1 MQNKLVLFSAD
12 FPFGSGETFL
22 EAEIDFLAEGF
33 DEVIIISQNECD
45 AQTRQIPPNCK
56 VERIQLSV
64 SKFQKIKAIFGIATI
79 LFWKEYSIV
88 KKVYAKKRT
97 RGIITTMLI
106 SLTRAKTV
114 KKYIADLINRESLD
128 AKLVIYSYWCDDVA
142 LGLAMANK
150 KCPQLK
156 TISRIHGW
164 DVFFEV
170 SKVNYLPFR
179 HFIVENISKIFS
191 ISTDGVN
198 YAQKNWKVG
207 IQDKFCVSRLG
218 VSNKLP
224 FQIIHKD
231 TFLLV
236 SCSNIIPL
244 KRVNLIAEA
253 LKNIIATPIKWV
265 HIGDGPERNKLETL
279 IQDLPAN
286 IQVELLGRLSNSN
299 VKRYYAENRPDL
311 FINVSTSEGVP
322 VSIMEAMSFG
332 IPVIAT
338 NVGGNNEIV
347 SAENGYLLPS
357 QLSPEDLANSIK
369 SFIDLTLKQKE
380 VKRQSSY
387 ETWKN
392 KYNAEINFR
401 EFVKTIQDL

>member
-1 MQNKLVLFSAD
+1 
-12 FPFGSGETFL
+12 
-22 EAEIDFLAEGF
+22 
-33 DEVIIISQNECD
+33 
-45 AQTRQIPPNCK
+45 
-56 VERIQLSV
+56 
-64 SKFQKIKAIFGIATI
+64 
-79 LFWKEYSIV
+79 
-88 KKVYAKKRT
+88 
-97 RGIITTMLI
+97 
-106 SLTRAKTV
+106 
-114 KKYIADLINRESLD
+114 
-128 AKLVIYSYWCDDVA
+128 
-142 LGLAMANK
+142 
-150 KCPQLK
+150 
-156 TISRIHGW
+156 
-164 DVFFEV
+164 
-170 SKVNYLPFR
+170 
-179 HFIVENISKIFS
+179 
-191 ISTDGVN
+191 
-198 YAQKNWKVG
+198 
-207 IQDKFCVSRLG
+207 LG

-253 LKNIIATPIKWV
+253 LKNITATPIKWV
-265 HIGDGPERNKLETL
+265 HIGDGPERNKLEAL
-279 IQDLPAN
+279 IQELTGN
-286 IQVELLGRLSNSN
+286 IQVKLLGRLSNSN

-332 IPVIAT
+332 ISVIAT

-387 ETWKN
+387 ETWKD